1 MYFCKKKSTAMLSKN
16 TIDKVINIV
25 ENSILVIIVLFLIIS
40 AILLIIDEV
49 YSIFTFSTTQPS
61 VKIIIEIISK
71 TLLLLMI
78 IEILITVKIS
88 INEHILSCQPF
99 IIIGL
104 IAAVRRILIISVEI
118 AYLHEM
124 FYYYIIEMGVLIALI
139 LIFVI
144 SLTMLRKNSIK

>member
-1 MYFCKKKSTAMLSKN
+1 MHKKNTAMLSKN

-40 AILLIIDEV
+40 AILLIIDKI
-49 YSIFTFSTTQPS
+49 YSILTFSTTQPS

-144 SLTMLRKNSIK
+144 SLSILRKNSIK

>member
-1 MYFCKKKSTAMLSKN
+1 MLNKN
-16 TIDKVINIV
+16 TIDKIIGIV

-40 AILLIIDEV
+40 SLLLIIDEIH
-49 YSIFTFSTTQPS
+49 SIITFTTNQPS

-78 IEILITVKIS
+78 IEILITVRIS
-88 INEHILSCQPF
+88 ITEHILSCQPF

-118 AYLHEM
+118 AYLHDM
-124 FYYYIIEMGVLIALI
+124 FYNYIIEMGVLIALV
-139 LIFVI
+139 LVFVI
-144 SLTMLRKNSIK
+144 SLSILRKNSIK

>member
-1 MYFCKKKSTAMLSKN
+1 MLNKN
-16 TIDKVINIV
+16 AIDKLIGIV

-40 AILLIIDEV
+40 SVLLIIDEIQ
-49 YSIFTFSTTQPS
+49 SIIYFTTNQPS

-78 IEILITVKIS
+78 IEILITVRIS
-88 INEHILSCQPF
+88 ISEHILSCQPF

-118 AYLHEM
+118 AYLHDM
-124 FYYYIIEMGVLIALI
+124 FYYYIIEMGVLIALV
-139 LIFVI
+139 LVFVI
-144 SLTMLRKNSIK
+144 SLAILRKNSIK

>member
-1 MYFCKKKSTAMLSKN
+1 MLNKN
-16 TIDKVINIV
+16 TIDKIITVI
-25 ENSILVIIVLFLIIS
+25 ENSILVIIVLFLVIS
-40 AILLIIDEV
+40 SVLLIIDEIH
-49 YSIFTFSTTQPS
+49 SIFSFSTNQPS

-88 INEHILSCQPF
+88 ISEHILSCQPF
-99 IIIGL
+99 IIIGM

-124 FYYYIIEMGVLIALI
+124 FYYYIIEMGILIALV

-144 SLTMLRKNSIK
+144 SLAILRKYSIK

>member
-1 MYFCKKKSTAMLSKN
+1 MFSKN
-16 TIDKVINIV
+16 ILDKVINHV
-25 ENSILVIIVLFLIIS
+25 ENSILVIIVIFLIIS
-40 AILLIIDEV
+40 SILLIIDEI
-49 YSIFTFSTTQPS
+49 YSIFAFMAMQPS

-99 IIIGL
+99 LIIGL
-104 IAAVRRILIISVEI
+104 IAAVRRILIISIEI

-124 FYYYIIEMGVLIALI
+124 FYYYIIEMGVLIALV
-139 LIFVI
+139 LIFV
-144 SLTMLRKNSIK
+144 

>member
-1 MYFCKKKSTAMLSKN
+1 MLSKN
-16 TIDKVINIV
+16 TIDKTINIV
-25 ENSILVIIVLFLIIS
+25 ENTILAVIVIFLVISSV
-40 AILLIIDEV
+40 LLIIDEIN
-49 YSIFTFSTTQPS
+49 SIFTFSTTQPS

-144 SLTMLRKNSIK
+144 SLSILRKNSIK